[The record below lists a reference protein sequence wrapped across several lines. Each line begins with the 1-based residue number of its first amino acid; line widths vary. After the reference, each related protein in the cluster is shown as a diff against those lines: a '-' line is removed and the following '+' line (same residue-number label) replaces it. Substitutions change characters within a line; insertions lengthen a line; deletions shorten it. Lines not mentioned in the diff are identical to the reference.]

1 MEIYAIWY
9 VLKTKK
15 CRVYQDKN
23 RLGFNLFGVGE
34 EEGISSRKVL
44 DVCIFRNRPSEDA
57 ERCRIKRNTGEKFL

>member
-23 RLGFNLFGVGE
+23 RLGFNLFGVE
-34 EEGISSRKVL
+34 EEKGISSKKV
-44 DVCIFRNRPSEDA
+44 
-57 ERCRIKRNTGEKFL
+57 